1 MRPAGV
7 TIDWGAAA
15 PRWRGGDAAH
25 HDIGRSHHFL
35 ATRVRRGAR
44 TRRRREPVVSEGG
57 RRAERTSVPFVSER
71 RPEKWRRWKWQG
83 EKGGPFGHVKRDPSV
98 GWSSRRLRTER
109 SDGRRRRDGCP
120 STRFLLSSVGRLVP
134 LGGLETVAVPVGRQH
149 GGMVHDAV
157 DDGRVQD
164 AESGAGIDGA
174 PVIIGAEKL
183 KGFAEQWPKRVDRA
197 AARRTQFLSEAS
209 RPSTSTATR
218 FTTVTPWYFVRS

>member
-15 PRWRGGDAAH
+15 PRWRGGDAAY

-44 TRRRREPVVSEGG
+44 TRRRREPSGERG
-57 RRAERTSVPFVSER
+57 REPGSRAGRCAERTSVPFVPER

-83 EKGGPFGHVKRDPSV
+83 KKGGPFGHVKRDPSV
-98 GWSSRRLRTER
+98 GWSSQRLRTER
-109 SDGRRRRDGCP
+109 SDGRPRRDGCP
-120 STRFLLSSVGRLVP
+120 STRFLLASVGRLVP

-157 DDGRVQD
+157 DDGPVQD

-183 KGFAEQWPKRVDRA
+183 EGFAE
-197 AARRTQFLSEAS
+197 
-209 RPSTSTATR
+209 
-218 FTTVTPWYFVRS
+218 